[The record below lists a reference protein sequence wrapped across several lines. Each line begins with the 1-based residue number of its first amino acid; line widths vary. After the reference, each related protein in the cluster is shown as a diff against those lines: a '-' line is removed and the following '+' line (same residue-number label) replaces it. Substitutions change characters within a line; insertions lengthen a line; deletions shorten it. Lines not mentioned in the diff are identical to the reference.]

1 MDRIEAAEEQIIS
14 QRMRRKLND
23 LNVTAEAQL
32 APITDHVNFTLQ
44 QEYFKCAY
52 ECFDRQRKQEEINNC
67 VEHCSA
73 PVMRANNVVQEE
85 MSRFQERLNRSMM
98 VCQDKF
104 EAARLQ
110 KRTGAMVELESCVDH
125 AIQDGTQ
132 NLPHIVNHL
141 KAKLMI
147 REENN

>member
-1 MDRIEAAEEQIIS
+1 MDRIEVAEERIIS

-32 APITDHVNFTLQ
+32 APITDH

-104 EAARLQ
+104 VAARLQ

>member
-1 MDRIEAAEEQIIS
+1 
-14 QRMRRKLND
+14 
-23 LNVTAEAQL
+23 
-32 APITDHVNFTLQ
+32 
-44 QEYFKCAY
+44 
-52 ECFDRQRKQEEINNC
+52 
-67 VEHCSA
+67 
-73 PVMRANNVVQEE
+73 MRANNVVQEE

-104 EAARLQ
+104 VAARLQ